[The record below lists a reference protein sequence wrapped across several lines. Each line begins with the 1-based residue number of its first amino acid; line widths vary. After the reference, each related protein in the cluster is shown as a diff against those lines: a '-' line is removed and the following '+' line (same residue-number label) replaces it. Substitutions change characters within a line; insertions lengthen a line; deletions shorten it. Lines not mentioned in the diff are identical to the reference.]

1 MNRADSSILE
11 PDYDMSRGSPM
22 RYVLLIYQAEEVGEN
37 LSAAERKKAVAVHRK
52 MQAKAKANGAFI
64 LTSQLMPS
72 SAATTV
78 RARRGKL
85 TILDGPFAETKE
97 LLVGFYILDCK
108 TLDEAIAYAQSLP
121 HLDTGCIEI
130 RPVAYYDEQ
139 AKQ

>member
-1 MNRADSSILE
+1 
-11 PDYDMSRGSPM
+11 M
-22 RYVLLIYQAEEVGEN
+22 RYALLIYQAEEVVEN
-37 LSAAERKKAVAVHRK
+37 LSEAERKKAIAVHRK

-64 LTSQLMPS
+64 LTTQLMPS

-78 RARRGKL
+78 RERRGKL

-108 TLDEAIAYAQSLP
+108 NLDEAIAYAQSLP

-130 RPVAYYDEQ
+130 RPVTYYDDR
-139 AKQ
+139 AKR

>member
-11 PDYDMSRGSPM
+11 SEHDIPRGSPM

-64 LTSQLMPS
+64 LTTQLMPS
-72 SAATTV
+72 SAATSV
-78 RARRGKL
+78 RGRRGKL

-97 LLVGFYILDCK
+97 LLGGFYILDCR
-108 TLDEAIAYAQSLP
+108 TLAEAIAHARCFP
-121 HLDTGCIEI
+121 RLDTGCIET
-130 RPVAYYDEQ
+130 RPVAYYDAQ
-139 AKQ
+139 AKK